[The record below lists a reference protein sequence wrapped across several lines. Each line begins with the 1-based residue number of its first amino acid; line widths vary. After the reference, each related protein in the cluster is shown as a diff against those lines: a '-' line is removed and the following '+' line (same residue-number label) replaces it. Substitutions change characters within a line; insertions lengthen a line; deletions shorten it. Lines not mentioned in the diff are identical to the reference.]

1 MAGEV
6 TVEQA
11 QVIATLAPTSEQRR
25 ELLADPEH
33 ECNKTLVVE
42 QARQLSVDE
51 TRVLVRHW
59 AAYADPDADDR
70 GYVDSCDRER
80 LDIARLGD
88 GYRVEGQLTAE
99 HGQALKAALAAVT
112 PVPAADDDRTSSQRR
127 AHALG
132 DVAQVVLDNG
142 LAGTGRAVRPVVTVL
157 VDYPTLAAL
166 VTAADTR
173 PRQGSLLDDAG
184 SGDGASDEGPSRT
197 PPVLTKA
204 MLTGQT
210 VAGGP
215 SAVPNERLPEPG
227 AQRSSPATNTADIP
241 RAPHHPSSARRTM
254 SNNGH
259 ATAERRAW
267 TTASCCAHSTTGRS
281 TTATSPFAV
290 TTADGSSPTATGR
303 RSIPTGTDRSPRAGG
318 DPDQRRDDGAAAGSV
333 HPAAI
338 LRP

>member
-33 ECNKTLVVE
+33 ECNETLVVE

-51 TRVLVRHW
+51 TRVFVRHW

-112 PVPAADDDRTSSQRR
+112 PVPAAADDDRTSSQRR

-132 DVAQVVLDNG
+132 DVA
-142 LAGTGRAVRPVVTVL
+142 
-157 VDYPTLAAL
+157 
-166 VTAADTR
+166 
-173 PRQGSLLDDAG
+173 
-184 SGDGASDEGPSRT
+184 
-197 PPVLTKA
+197 
-204 MLTGQT
+204 
-210 VAGGP
+210 
-215 SAVPNERLPEPG
+215 
-227 AQRSSPATNTADIP
+227 
-241 RAPHHPSSARRTM
+241 
-254 SNNGH
+254 
-259 ATAERRAW
+259 
-267 TTASCCAHSTTGRS
+267 
-281 TTATSPFAV
+281 
-290 TTADGSSPTATGR
+290 
-303 RSIPTGTDRSPRAGG
+303 
-318 DPDQRRDDGAAAGSV
+318 
-333 HPAAI
+333 
-338 LRP
+338 